1 MMSFRLVVVILTF
14 TCFLILSSSSVL
26 VQLTHEE
33 EEEAGSFLRFFD
45 LGKPTSDSPSPIEGF
60 LEHDGTLLQVSYPS
74 NWTKES
80 IPFVRYTGLPSVAEV
95 AFYMPNQN
103 VEVVISTEVLGNNVV
118 VLSEYLSEEQVA
130 LQNSLVGYKLVDLD
144 QTKLGN
150 NIAER
155 IVYTS
160 TQVEDGVAYAQLK
173 TMELVS
179 IKGGTSY
186 FFVYRA
192 DASNYLKYLPVV
204 EKMIESF
211 RFKQLGT

>member
-1 MMSFRLVVVILTF
+1 MMSFRLVVVVLTF

-26 VQLTHEE
+26 AQLTHEEE

-45 LGKPTSDSPSPIEGF
+45 LGKPTPDSPSPIEGF
-60 LEHDGTLLQVSYPS
+60 LEHDGTLLQVLYPS

-80 IPFVRYTGLPSVAEV
+80 IPFVRYTGLPSIAEV
-95 AFYMPNQN
+95 AFYVPNQN
-103 VEVVISTEVLGNNVV
+103 VEVVISTEVPGNNV

-130 LQNSLVGYKLVDLD
+130 LQNSLVGYKLVDSD

-150 NIAER
+150 NLAER

-179 IKGGTSY
+179 IKGGASY

-211 RFKQLGT
+211 RFK

>member
-1 MMSFRLVVVILTF
+1 MILLQLAVALTF
-14 TCFLILSSSSVL
+14 ICFLILSTSPVL
-26 VQLTHEE
+26 AQLTHEE
-33 EEEAGSFLRFFD
+33 QAGSFLWFFD
-45 LGKPTSDSPSPIEGF
+45 LGKLASDSPSSIEGF
-60 LEHDGTLLQVSYPS
+60 LELDGTSFQVSYPS

-80 IPFVRYTGLPSVAEV
+80 IPLVRYTGLPSIAEV
-95 AFYMPNQN
+95 AFYVPNQN
-103 VEVVISTEVLGNNVV
+103 VEVVISTEVPGNVI
-118 VLSEYLSEEQVA
+118 LSEYLSQELVA
-130 LQNSLVGYKLVDLD
+130 LRNSVVGYELSDSD

-155 IVYTS
+155 IVYSS
-160 TQVEDGVAYAQLK
+160 TQVEDGIAYAQLK

-192 DASNYLKYLPVV
+192 DTSNYLKYLPVV

-211 RFKQLGT
+211 RFKQRGT

>member
-1 MMSFRLVVVILTF
+1 MMSFRLVVVVLTF
-14 TCFLILSSSSVL
+14 TCFLILSSLPVL
-26 VQLTHEE
+26 AQLTHED
-33 EEEAGSFLRFFD
+33 EEAGSFLRFLD
-45 LGKPTSDSPSPIEGF
+45 LGKPTPDSLSPIEGF

-95 AFYMPNQN
+95 AFYVPNQN
-103 VEVVISTEVLGNNVV
+103 VEVVISTEVLGNNV

-130 LQNSLVGYKLVDLD
+130 LQNSLVGYKLVDSD

-179 IKGGTSY
+179 IKGGASY

-192 DASNYLKYLPVV
+192 DASNYLKYLPVI

>member
-1 MMSFRLVVVILTF
+1 MSFRLAVVLAF
-14 TCFLILSSSSVL
+14 ACFLILSTSPVL
-26 VQLTHEE
+26 AQLAHEE
-33 EEEAGSFLRFFD
+33 EGGSFLRFF
-45 LGKPTSDSPSPIEGF
+45 KTSSPIEGL

-80 IPFVRYTGLPSVAEV
+80 TPLVSYTGLPSVAEV
-95 AFYMPNQN
+95 AFYVPNQN
-103 VEVVISTEVLGNNVV
+103 VEVVISTEVPGNV
-118 VLSEYLSEEQVA
+118 VLSEYLSEELVA
-130 LQNSLVGYKLVDLD
+130 LQNSLVGYKLDDSD

-155 IVYTS
+155 IVYSS

-186 FFVYRA
+186 FFVYRT
-192 DASNYLKYLPVV
+192 DSSSYLKYLPVV

-211 RFKQLGT
+211 RFKQL

>member
-1 MMSFRLVVVILTF
+1 VVVVLTF

-26 VQLTHEE
+26 AQLTHEE
-33 EEEAGSFLRFFD
+33 EEEAASFLRFFD
-45 LGKPTSDSPSPIEGF
+45 LGKPTPDSPSPIDGF
-60 LEHDGTLLQVSYPS
+60 LKYDGTLLQVSYPS

-95 AFYMPNQN
+95 AFYVPNQN
-103 VEVVISTEVLGNNVV
+103 VEVVISTEVPGNNV

-130 LQNSLVGYKLVDLD
+130 LQNSLVGYKLVDSD

-150 NIAER
+150 NLAER

-179 IKGGTSY
+179 IKGGASY
-186 FFVYRA
+186 FFCIQSRCIELSEVF
-192 DASNYLKYLPVV
+192 ASCRKDDR
-204 EKMIESF
+204 II
-211 RFKQLGT
+211 

>member
-1 MMSFRLVVVILTF
+1 MMSFRLVVVLTF
-14 TCFLILSSSSVL
+14 TYFLILSSSPVL
-26 VQLTHEE
+26 AQLTH

-45 LGKPTSDSPSPIEGF
+45 LVKPIPTSPLPIQGF
-60 LEHDGTLLQVSYPS
+60 LKYDGTLLQVSYPS

-80 IPFVRYTGLPSVAEV
+80 IPLVRYTGLPSVTEV
-95 AFYMPNQN
+95 AFYVPNQN
-103 VEVVISTEVLGNNVV
+103 VEVVISTEVPGNNV
-118 VLSEYLSEEQVA
+118 VLSEYLSEELAA
-130 LQNSLVGYKLVDLD
+130 LQNSFVGYKLVDSD

-155 IVYTS
+155 IIYTS

-179 IKGGTSY
+179 IKGGVSY

>member
-1 MMSFRLVVVILTF
+1 MSFRLVVVVLTF
-14 TCFLILSSSSVL
+14 TCFLMLSSSPVFA
-26 VQLTHEE
+26 QLMHEE
-33 EEEAGSFLRFFD
+33 EEGGFFLRFFD
-45 LGKPTSDSPSPIEGF
+45 LGKLTPDSPSPIEGF

-80 IPFVRYTGLPSVAEV
+80 IPLVRYTGLPSVAEV
-95 AFYMPNQN
+95 AFYVPNQN
-103 VEVVISTEVLGNNVV
+103 VEVVISTEVPGNVV
-118 VLSEYLSEEQVA
+118 VLSEYLSEELAA
-130 LQNSLVGYKLVDLD
+130 LQNSLVGYKLVDSD

-150 NIAER
+150 NLAER

-173 TMELVS
+173 TMEIVS

>member
-1 MMSFRLVVVILTF
+1 MSFRLVVVVLTF
-14 TCFLILSSSSVL
+14 TCLLPILSSSSVL
-26 VQLTHEE
+26 AQLTHE

-45 LGKPTSDSPSPIEGF
+45 LGKSTPDSLSPIEGF

-95 AFYMPNQN
+95 AFYVPNQN
-103 VEVVISTEVLGNNVV
+103 VEVVISTEVPGNDVV

-130 LQNSLVGYKLVDLD
+130 LQNSLVGYKLVDSD

-179 IKGGTSY
+179 IKGGASY

-192 DASNYLKYLPVV
+192 DASNYLKYLPLV

>member
-1 MMSFRLVVVILTF
+1 MSFRLVVVLTF
-14 TCFLILSSSSVL
+14 TYFLILSSSPVL
-26 VQLTHEE
+26 AQLTHEE

-45 LGKPTSDSPSPIEGF
+45 LGKPTPNSPSPIEGF
-60 LEHDGTLLQVSYPS
+60 LEYDGTLLQVSYPS

-80 IPFVRYTGLPSVAEV
+80 IPLVRYTGLPSVTEV
-95 AFYMPNQN
+95 AFYVPNQN
-103 VEVVISTEVLGNNVV
+103 VEVVISTEVPGNNVI
-118 VLSEYLSEEQVA
+118 LSEYLSEELAA
-130 LQNSLVGYKLVDLD
+130 LQNSFVGYKLVDSD

-150 NIAER
+150 NIAKR

-179 IKGGTSY
+179 IKGGVSY
-186 FFVYRA
+186 FFIYRA

>member
-1 MMSFRLVVVILTF
+1 MMSFRLAVVLTF
-14 TCFLILSSSSVL
+14 TCFLILSTSPVL
-26 VQLTHEE
+26 AQITHE

-45 LGKPTSDSPSPIEGF
+45 LGKPTPDSPSPIEGF
-60 LEHDGTLLQVSYPS
+60 LEHDGTLLQISYPS

-80 IPFVRYTGLPSVAEV
+80 IPLVRYTGLPSVAEV
-95 AFYMPNQN
+95 AFYVPNQN
-103 VEVVISTEVLGNNVV
+103 VEVVISTEVPGNV
-118 VLSEYLSEEQVA
+118 VLSEYLSEELVA
-130 LQNSLVGYKLVDLD
+130 LQNSLVGYKLGDSD

-155 IVYTS
+155 IVYSS

>member
-1 MMSFRLVVVILTF
+1 MMSLRLVVVVVLTF
-14 TCFLILSSSSVL
+14 TCLLPILSSSSVL
-26 VQLTHEE
+26 AQPTHE

-45 LGKPTSDSPSPIEGF
+45 LGKPTPDSPSPIEGF

-80 IPFVRYTGLPSVAEV
+80 IPLVRYTGLPSVAEV
-95 AFYMPNQN
+95 AFYVPNQN
-103 VEVVISTEVLGNNVV
+103 VEVVISTEVPGNNV
-118 VLSEYLSEEQVA
+118 VLSEYLSEELIA
-130 LQNSLVGYKLVDLD
+130 LQNSLVGYKLVDSD

-150 NIAER
+150 NLAER

-160 TQVEDGVAYAQLK
+160 TQVEDGVAYTQLK
-173 TMELVS
+173 TMELLS
-179 IKGGTSY
+179 IKGGASY

-192 DASNYLKYLPVV
+192 DASNYLKYLPLV

-211 RFKQLGT
+211 RFK

>member
-1 MMSFRLVVVILTF
+1 MSILVSVYET
-14 TCFLILSSSSVL
+14 LIVYSSL
-26 VQLTHEE
+26 I
-33 EEEAGSFLRFFD
+33 GSFLQFFD
-45 LGKPTSDSPSPIEGF
+45 LGKPTPDSLSPIEGF
-60 LEHDGTLLQVSYPS
+60 LKYDGTLLQVSYPA

-95 AFYMPNQN
+95 AFYVPNQN
-103 VEVVISTEVLGNNVV
+103 VEVVISTEVPGNSV
-118 VLSEYLSEEQVA
+118 VLSEYLSEERVA
-130 LQNSLVGYKLVDLD
+130 LQNALVGYKLVDSD

-173 TMELVS
+173 TMELIS
-179 IKGGTSY
+179 IKGGASY

-192 DASNYLKYLPVV
+192 DASNYLKYLPVI